1 MAEEVL
7 YSSVGGESNK
17 RKYEDSPSPVGRRA
31 TGFSSPPDSAAP
43 PPTYNSVPPPM
54 NEIELAKQKAQEIAA
69 RLLNNADPS
78 KRARV
83 ENGGGGTGGFDSSDY
98 GSQKPLG
105 LGLSGPPQV
114 PSSGYPASVGAKIQV
129 TRDMD
134 ADPNS
139 ATRGVELMGTS
150 DQIAKAEQLIN
161 DVLSEAEAGGSGI
174 VSRRLTGQPSG
185 AEQFVIIYCVHLLSH
200 FICLYSSHLIDGN
213 FQVGLVIGKGG
224 ETIKNMQAR
233 TGARIQVIPLH
244 LPPGDMS
251 KERTVQIDG
260 TSEQIE
266 AAKQLVE
273 EVISEKLA
281 CLGTVGIAPICW
293 TDVRNVVYVVI
304 NCIVYAALVAL
315 TVDGEGKTTLSV
327 WNRMRNPSMS
337 GGYPQQ
343 GYQARPPTNW
353 GQPGPPMQ
361 QPGYGYAQ
369 PGAYPGPSPQYNM
382 NQPSYSGY
390 PPQPTSGGYATG
402 WDQSTAPQNQQTA
415 QGGGYDYYNQQQP
428 PQQQQAH
435 GGSGAPTDGSGYGYG
450 QAPAYSQGQGYGQ
463 DGYGGYHAGAAQ
475 SGYGQ
480 TQPNPA
486 SGYDQQQQ
494 GYSSTYGNVSNP
506 TPDGHTTSYGTQGE
520 ANQAPAPGQSYN
532 AGGQP
537 VPNPNYPPQASNQ
550 TGYGVP
556 PSSQGGYGTQT
567 SAGYG
572 SYGPPQAQKPPTTQP
587 VYAQPQQSPSA
598 QAGGYAQPGYPH
610 SQAPAAQTGY
620 AQTESGSQRP
630 PTSGYPTSQPGY
642 AAPPYGAPPATQASY
657 GQQQPSAYNSS
668 YAAGY
673 SQPPAYSS
681 DGSASGNPHGTYDT
695 TPPPQSAQP
704 SGAAKASPPS

>member
-1 MAEEVL
+1 
-7 YSSVGGESNK
+7 
-17 RKYEDSPSPVGRRA
+17 
-31 TGFSSPPDSAAP
+31 
-43 PPTYNSVPPPM
+43 
-54 NEIELAKQKAQEIAA
+54 
-69 RLLNNADPS
+69 
-78 KRARV
+78 
-83 ENGGGGTGGFDSSDY
+83 
-98 GSQKPLG
+98 
-105 LGLSGPPQV
+105 
-114 PSSGYPASVGAKIQV
+114 
-129 TRDMD
+129 
-134 ADPNS
+134 
-139 ATRGVELMGTS
+139 
-150 DQIAKAEQLIN
+150 
-161 DVLSEAEAGGSGI
+161 
-174 VSRRLTGQPSG
+174 
-185 AEQFVIIYCVHLLSH
+185 
-200 FICLYSSHLIDGN
+200 
-213 FQVGLVIGKGG
+213 
-224 ETIKNMQAR
+224 
-233 TGARIQVIPLH
+233 
-244 LPPGDMS
+244 
-251 KERTVQIDG
+251 
-260 TSEQIE
+260 
-266 AAKQLVE
+266 
-273 EVISEKLA
+273 
-281 CLGTVGIAPICW
+281 
-293 TDVRNVVYVVI
+293 
-304 NCIVYAALVAL
+304 
-315 TVDGEGKTTLSV
+315 
-327 WNRMRNPSMS
+327 MRNPSMS

-369 PGAYPGPSPQYNM
+369 AGAYPGPSPQYNM

-402 WDQSTAPQNQQTA
+402 WDQSSAPQNQQTA

-435 GGSGAPTDGSGYGYG
+435 GGPGAPTDGSGYGYS
-450 QAPAYSQGQGYGQ
+450 QAPAYSQGQAYGQ

-494 GYSSTYGNVSNP
+494 GYNSTYGNVSNP

-537 VPNPNYPPQASNQ
+537 VPNPNYPPQASSQ

-567 SAGYG
+567 PAGYG

-598 QAGGYAQPGYPH
+598 QGGGYTQAGYPH
-610 SQAPAAQTGY
+610 SQAPPAQTGY
-620 AQTESGSQRP
+620 SQTDSGSQRP
-630 PTSGYPTSQPGY
+630 PSSGYPTSQPGY
-642 AAPPYGAPPATQASY
+642 AAPPYGAPPATQPSY
-657 GQQQPSAYNSS
+657 GQQQPPAYNSS
-668 YAAGY
+668 YAVGY

-681 DGSASGNPHGTYDT
+681 DGSASGNPRGTYDT

>member
-31 TGFSSPPDSAAP
+31 TGFSSPPDGAAP
-43 PPTYNSVPPPM
+43 PPTYNS
-54 NEIELAKQKAQEIAA
+54 
-69 RLLNNADPS
+69 
-78 KRARV
+78 
-83 ENGGGGTGGFDSSDY
+83 GGTCQTHCKPCFVP

-105 LGLSGPPQV
+105 LGLSGTPQI
-114 PSSGYPASVGAKIQV
+114 PSSGYPGPSKKIEIPNGRVGVIIGKGGETIKYLQLQSGAKIQV

-139 ATRGVELMGTS
+139 TTRGVELMGTP

-174 VSRRLTGQPSG
+174 VSRRLTGQQSG
-185 AEQFVIIYCVHLLSH
+185 SEQFVMKIP
-200 FICLYSSHLIDGN
+200 N
-213 FQVGLVIGKGG
+213 NKVGLVIGKGG

-273 EVISEKLA
+273 EVISE
-281 CLGTVGIAPICW
+281 
-293 TDVRNVVYVVI
+293 
-304 NCIVYAALVAL
+304 
-315 TVDGEGKTTLSV
+315 
-327 WNRMRNPSMS
+327 NRMRNPSMS

-382 NQPSYSGY
+382 NQPPYSGY
-390 PPQPTSGGYATG
+390 PPQPTSGGYAAG

-435 GGSGAPTDGSGYGYG
+435 GGAGAPADGSGYGYS
-450 QAPAYSQGQGYGQ
+450 QAPAYSQGQAYGQ

-480 TQPNPA
+480 PQPNPG

-494 GYSSTYGNVSNP
+494 GYNSTYGNVSNP
-506 TPDGHTTSYGTQGE
+506 TPDGHATSYGMQGE

-537 VPNPNYPPQASNQ
+537 VPTPNYPPQASSQ

-567 SAGYG
+567 PAGYG

-598 QAGGYAQPGYPH
+598 QGGAYTQPGYPH
-610 SQAPAAQTGY
+610 SQAPPAQTGY
-620 AQTESGSQRP
+620 AQTDTGSQRP
-630 PTSGYPTSQPGY
+630 PSSAYPTSQAGY
-642 AAPPYGAPPATQASY
+642 AAPPYGAPPATQPSY
-657 GQQQPSAYNSS
+657 GQQQPPAYNSS
-668 YAAGY
+668 YGAGY
-673 SQPPAYSS
+673 AQPPAYSS
-681 DGSASGNPHGTYDT
+681 DGSAGGNPRGAYDT
-695 TPPPQSAQP
+695 TPPQSAQP
-704 SGAAKASPPS
+704 SGSAKASPPS